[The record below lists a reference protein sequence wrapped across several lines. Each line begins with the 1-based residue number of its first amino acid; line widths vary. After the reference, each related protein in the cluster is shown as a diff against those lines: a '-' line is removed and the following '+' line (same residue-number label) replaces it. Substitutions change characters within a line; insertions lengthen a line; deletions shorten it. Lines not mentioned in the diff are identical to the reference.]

1 MNTFNPQSKELFGL
15 VEIKVASAASNSL
28 LGHNDPFYAPEE
40 QTARLAKF
48 AGRGFTPTAY
58 TNLSWMTDSGFM
70 FPKFLKNYGLQ
81 VLVEMHGKM
90 YQSLIREFYRNFKCK
105 NGVYQTMVKNI
116 FIILDE
122 DILVD
127 VGGLGRFDHPYG
139 YFEEKL
145 LSEFEPLRTYRTMLR
160 DSQRHQAT
168 NKPFVS
174 ALAEEYKLMYTLLVT
189 AKLHLTNYS
198 SECDSAFS
206 DCQNG

>member
-1 MNTFNPQSKELFGL
+1 
-15 VEIKVASAASNSL
+15 
-28 LGHNDPFYAPEE
+28 
-40 QTARLAKF
+40 
-48 AGRGFTPTAY
+48 
-58 TNLSWMTDSGFM
+58 
-70 FPKFLKNYGLQ
+70 
-81 VLVEMHGKM
+81 
-90 YQSLIREFYRNFKCK
+90 
-105 NGVYQTMVKNI
+105 MVKNI

-168 NKPFVS
+168 NKPIVS
-174 ALAEEYKLMYTLLVT
+174 ALAVEYILMYALLVT
-189 AKLHLTNYS
+189 TKLHLTNYS
-198 SECDSAFS
+198 SKCDSAFS